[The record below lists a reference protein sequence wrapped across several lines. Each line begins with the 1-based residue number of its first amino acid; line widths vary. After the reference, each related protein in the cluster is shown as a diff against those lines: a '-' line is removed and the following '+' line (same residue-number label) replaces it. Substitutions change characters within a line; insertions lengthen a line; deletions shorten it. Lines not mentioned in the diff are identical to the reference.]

1 MDWQAPTPPSRL
13 QKERVGDDGA
23 DRGKCNRARDHVL
36 WTMQQNAHEQAALC
50 VRFDRN
56 RVTAAAAAAR
66 HVIIPYNLSRHF
78 SSPDELGLVVWIA
91 MSARA
96 W

>member
-1 MDWQAPTPPSRL
+1 
-13 QKERVGDDGA
+13 
-23 DRGKCNRARDHVL
+23 
-36 WTMQQNAHEQAALC
+36 MQQNAHEKAALC

-56 RVTAAAAAAR
+56 RIAAAAAAR

-91 MSARA
+91 MSA
-96 W
+96 